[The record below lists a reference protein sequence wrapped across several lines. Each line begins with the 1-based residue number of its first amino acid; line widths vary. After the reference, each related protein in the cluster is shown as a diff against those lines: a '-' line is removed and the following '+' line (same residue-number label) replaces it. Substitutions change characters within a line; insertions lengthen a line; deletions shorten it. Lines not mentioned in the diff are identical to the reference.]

1 MTPNPKSVQIPYF
14 LPCKL
19 WECLNMNEGWN
30 DFAGFIWAKI
40 FFDTGSPGKTA
51 GDALMRMSQR
61 LVLLVADFVGNTGQ
75 KGQSSNHKH
84 FLFHLKL

>member
-1 MTPNPKSVQIPYF
+1 
-14 LPCKL
+14 
-19 WECLNMNEGWN
+19 MNEGWN
-30 DFAGFIWAKI
+30 DFAVFIWPKF

-84 FLFHLKL
+84 LLFHLFHLKL